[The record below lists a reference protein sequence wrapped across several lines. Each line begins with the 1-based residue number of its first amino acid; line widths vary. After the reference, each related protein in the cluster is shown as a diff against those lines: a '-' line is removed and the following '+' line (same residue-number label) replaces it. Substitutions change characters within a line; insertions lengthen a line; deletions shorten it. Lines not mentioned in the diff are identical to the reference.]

1 MGLPWLEALSMSR
14 AMSCVQAGCCS
25 AAMEP
30 STVPLSGYPSGAIPG
45 LQDPQMPLG
54 TRAPLQPHQPLP
66 CFPLCSGT
74 VKPEAKQL
82 LKL

>member
-1 MGLPWLEALSMSR
+1 MGLSCLEALSMSR
-14 AMSCVQAGCCS
+14 AASCVQGGCCS

-30 STVPLSGYPSGAIPG
+30 STVSLPVHPSGAIPG
-45 LQDPQMPLG
+45 LQDMAM
-54 TRAPLQPHQPLP
+54 RAPLQPHQRLP